1 MVNKINLVAL
11 AKECPGITIT
21 IKAEDLV
28 NANALLIE
36 QAKRELEESIAR
48 RDAVTYLTREQ
59 VMQKLNITGPTLWRW
74 GKRGYLVPINIGG
87 NRRYKSTDIDEILEG
102 KR

>member
-1 MVNKINLVAL
+1 MNKINLVAL

-21 IKAEDLV
+21 IKAEDLI
-28 NANALLIE
+28 NANALLVE
-36 QAKRELEESIAR
+36 QAKRELEDSIAR
-48 RDAVTYLTREQ
+48 KDAVTYLTREQ
-59 VMQKLNITGPTLWRW
+59 VMQKLNITAPTLWRW
-74 GKRGYLVPINIGG
+74 SKSGYLVPINIGG